1 MNPPKGASEFLDFR
15 YRESDTLIRILGH
28 AYALGVT
35 DSRELTAESLL
46 MPITDKVAAAKQIGE
61 FLQAVISN
69 GGFKLKYRITVDPPI
84 AQNREWEH
92 PEILVEFAGPDST
105 LLLERGGELLRS
117 FELLASEILHLQGN
131 EHEKIWFDCK
141 NFRAMRIDELQLA
154 ARAAAEQVRR
164 TSEPYR
170 FGPMS
175 SRERR
180 IVHLA
185 LREEKDLRT
194 ESDGEG
200 GRRSV
205 VVYPGNYKTTA
216 PAKRERR
223 AIS

>member
-1 MNPPKGASEFLDFR
+1 
-15 YRESDTLIRILGH
+15 
-28 AYALGVT
+28 
-35 DSRELTAESLL
+35 

-61 FLQAVISN
+61 FLQAVISH
-69 GGFKLKYRITVDPPI
+69 GGFKLKYRITVDPPM
-84 AQNREWEH
+84 AEQTDWEH
-92 PEILVEFAGPDST
+92 PEILVEFAGPDSS

-117 FELLASEILHLQGN
+117 FELLASEALRLQGN

-141 NFRAMRIDELQLA
+141 NFRALRIDELQMA
-154 ARAAAEQVRR
+154 ARVAAEQVRR

-185 LREEKDLRT
+185 LREETDLRT

-205 VVYPGNYKTTA
+205 VVYPENYKTA
-216 PAKRERR
+216 PAVRREGRPR
-223 AIS
+223 S

>member
-1 MNPPKGASEFLDFR
+1 
-15 YRESDTLIRILGH
+15 
-28 AYALGVT
+28 
-35 DSRELTAESLL
+35 
-46 MPITDKVAAAKQIGE
+46 MPITDKVVAAKQIGD
-61 FLQAVISN
+61 FLQAVISH

-84 AQNREWEH
+84 AENREWEH

-105 LLLERGGELLRS
+105 MLLERSGELLRA
-117 FELLASEILHLQGN
+117 FELLASEVLHLQGN
-131 EHEKIWFDCK
+131 EHERVWFDCK
-141 NFRAMRIDELQLA
+141 NFRALRIDELQTA
-154 ARAAAEQVRR
+154 ARVAAEQVRR

-205 VVYPGNYKTTA
+205 VVYPGNYKTTPA
-216 PAKRERR
+216 PAARRERR
-223 AIS
+223 PSY

>member
-1 MNPPKGASEFLDFR
+1 
-15 YRESDTLIRILGH
+15 
-28 AYALGVT
+28 
-35 DSRELTAESLL
+35 
-46 MPITDKVAAAKQIGE
+46 MPIVDKVAAAKQIGE
-61 FLQAVISN
+61 FLQKVITH
-69 GGFKLKYRITVDPPI
+69 GGFRLKYRITVDPPI
-84 AQNREWEH
+84 AEQREWEH

-141 NFRAMRIDELQLA
+141 NFRSLRIEELQMA
-154 ARAAAEQVRR
+154 ARAAAEKVRR
-164 TSEPYR
+164 TGAPYR
-170 FGPMS
+170 FAPMS

-185 LREEKDLRT
+185 LREEKDLKT

-205 VVYPGNYKTTA
+205 VVYPGDYK
-216 PAKRERR
+216 PARKSERR
-223 AIS
+223 TIP

>member
-1 MNPPKGASEFLDFR
+1 
-15 YRESDTLIRILGH
+15 
-28 AYALGVT
+28 
-35 DSRELTAESLL
+35 

-84 AQNREWEH
+84 AENREWEH
-92 PEILVEFAGPDST
+92 PEILVEFAGPDAG
-105 LLLERGGELLRS
+105 LLLERAGELLRS
-117 FELLASEILHLQGN
+117 LELLASEVLHLQGN
-131 EHEKIWFDCK
+131 EHEKVWFDCK
-141 NFRAMRIDELQLA
+141 NFRAMRIDELQMA
-154 ARAAAEQVRR
+154 ARVAADHVRR

-170 FGPMS
+170 FAPMS

-185 LREEKDLRT
+185 LREQTDLRT

-205 VVYPGNYKTTA
+205 VVYPENYKR
-216 PAKRERR
+216 PVNPRRERR
-223 AIS
+223 SF

>member
-1 MNPPKGASEFLDFR
+1 
-15 YRESDTLIRILGH
+15 
-28 AYALGVT
+28 
-35 DSRELTAESLL
+35 

-84 AQNREWEH
+84 AANREWEH

-117 FELLASEILHLQGN
+117 FELLATEVLH
-131 EHEKIWFDCK
+131 
-141 NFRAMRIDELQLA
+141 
-154 ARAAAEQVRR
+154 

-205 VVYPGNYKTTA
+205 VVYPGNYKSTA

-223 AIS
+223 MIS

>member
-1 MNPPKGASEFLDFR
+1 
-15 YRESDTLIRILGH
+15 
-28 AYALGVT
+28 
-35 DSRELTAESLL
+35 

-61 FLQAVISN
+61 FLQTIIRL

-84 AQNREWEH
+84 AQNRDWEH

-105 LLLERGGELLRS
+105 LLLERDGELLRS
-117 FELLASEILHLQGN
+117 FELLALEILHLQGN
-131 EHEKIWFDCK
+131 EHERIWFDCR
-141 NFRAMRIDELQLA
+141 NFRSLRIDELQMA
-154 ARAAAEQVRR
+154 ARSAAEKVRR
-164 TSEPYR
+164 TGEPYR

-205 VVYPGNYKTTA
+205 VVYPESYQAT
-216 PAKRERR
+216 RR
-223 AIS
+223 RDRRPIR

>member
-1 MNPPKGASEFLDFR
+1 
-15 YRESDTLIRILGH
+15 
-28 AYALGVT
+28 
-35 DSRELTAESLL
+35 
-46 MPITDKVAAAKQIGE
+46 MPITDKVVAAKTLGE

-84 AQNREWEH
+84 AEQREWER

-117 FELLASEILHLQGN
+117 FELLGTEILRLQGN

-141 NFRAMRIDELQLA
+141 NFRSLRIEELQMA
-154 ARAAAEQVRR
+154 ARAAAEKVRR
-164 TSEPYR
+164 TGAPYR
-170 FGPMS
+170 FAPMS

-205 VVYPGNYKTTA
+205 VVYPGDYQGTA
-216 PAKRERR
+216 RPERR
-223 AIS
+223 SRR

>member
-1 MNPPKGASEFLDFR
+1 
-15 YRESDTLIRILGH
+15 
-28 AYALGVT
+28 
-35 DSRELTAESLL
+35 

-61 FLQAVISN
+61 FLQAVISH
-69 GGFKLKYRITVDPPI
+69 GGFKLKYRITVDPPM
-84 AQNREWEH
+84 AQQREWEH
-92 PEILVEFAGPDST
+92 PEILVEFAGP
-105 LLLERGGELLRS
+105 
-117 FELLASEILHLQGN
+117 ASEILHLQGN

-141 NFRAMRIDELQLA
+141 NFRALRIDELQMA
-154 ARAAAEQVRR
+154 ARVAAEHVRR

-205 VVYPGNYKTTA
+205 VVYPGNYKTT
-216 PAKRERR
+216 PARRERP